1 MKKTQLRKIIR
12 ESVREIMN
20 EQGGGGCLGATTDLC
35 DGTPA
40 GHFPCPQFPGGQFLT
55 QADVG
60 KVFTRPNG
68 PLPNQEYKIT
78 SVGPTNTST
87 PGAQIVEVPNGCSTS
102 GGGCMGA
109 NTDFCDGTM
118 AGHFPCPQFPGG
130 QFLTQA
136 DVGKVFQNPQGYG
149 GGKTLYKITSVGP
162 TNTSTPGAQIVEVPA
177 GCPTQSSGCPGWA
190 NYSNWVSNWS
200 NLGPFNSSNPNQP
213 CNFICNKITQ
223 WTNTITNAGSVQA
236 NQLTCKLDE
245 AQNQSQI
252 HGCGC

>member
-12 ESVREIMN
+12 ESVREIIN

-40 GHFPCPQFPGGQFLT
+40 GHFPCPQFPGGQFLVPG
-55 QADVG
+55 DVG
-60 KVFTRPNG
+60 KIFTRPNG
-68 PLPNQEYKIT
+68 PLPNQK
-78 SVGPTNTST
+78 
-87 PGAQIVEVPNGCSTS
+87 
-102 GGGCMGA
+102 
-109 NTDFCDGTM
+109 
-118 AGHFPCPQFPGG
+118 
-130 QFLTQA
+130 
-136 DVGKVFQNPQGYG
+136 
-149 GGKTLYKITSVGP
+149 YKITSVGP

-177 GCPTQSSGCPGWA
+177 GCPTQSGCPGWA

-223 WTNTITNAGSVQA
+223 WTNTITNAGPVQA